1 VAIIKRI
8 LSYEGTSPLITIN
21 TYKDVK
27 GKLKQVTSKMLL
39 DHLHAVVCFIGE
51 DVLGYKASKIGT
63 YSLHQVRSCN
73 GNVLVRNT
81 SVHHHV
87 DWKMVK

>member
-8 LSYEGTSPLITIN
+8 LSYEGTSPLITTN

-63 YSLHQVRSCN
+63 H
-73 GNVLVRNT
+73 
-81 SVHHHV
+81 
-87 DWKMVK
+87 